1 MSLDLV
7 GLGIRHPDGNALID
21 DLNLSVA
28 PGTVTTLTGPS
39 GVGKSTLLNAVGGHL
54 EAGFRLRGRVVLNG
68 RDITDLPAERRDI
81 GVMFQQAVMFPHLS
95 VADNL
100 AFGLSPKLRGR
111 SARKAAVSEA
121 LDLAGL
127 AGLGDR
133 DPATLSGGQRARVAL
148 MRTMLARPRA
158 VLLDEPFS
166 ALDPER
172 RHEIREFVMATIR
185 RSGIPALLVTHDRQD
200 ADAAGGPVIALT

>member
-100 AFGLSPKLRGR
+100 AFGLSPRLRGR
-111 SARKAAVSEA
+111 GARKAAVAKA